1 MACETCTPNPI
12 FTTPIKVPGVPVN
25 RKWRPLIRVNGKVEE
40 LPAGVK
46 FGMEYLDVDFP
57 PPPEIPEIPPPNRD
71 TSLFT
76 VGGADLNVWTIG
88 DMALT
93 TIFLVDNNAPSNVVL
108 PLDAT
113 YMYPNGTEVQIV
125 QFTVN
130 AVTVTAESGV
140 TLYTP
145 NGAATTGQGD
155 MRIALKIG
163 PDKWTVV

>member
-40 LPAGVK
+40 LPPGVK
-46 FGMEYLDVDFP
+46 FGMDLLDVDFP

-71 TSLFT
+71 LSKFII
-76 VGGADLNVWTIG
+76 GGADLNVWMIE

-93 TIFLVDNNAPSNVVL
+93 TIFLVDNNAPSNVVI

-113 YMYPNGTEVQIV
+113 YNYPGGTELQIV
-125 QFTVN
+125 QFTAN
-130 AVTVTAESGV
+130 AVTITAEVGV

-145 NGAATTGQGD
+145 NGATTSGQGD
-155 MRIALKIG
+155 IRVALKIG
-163 PDKWTVV
+163 ADLWTVV